1 MNVTPRFKRSDML
14 LKGRRS
20 APRCLAAIYWTVA
33 LTALV
38 GCGRNDLPA
47 TVEGTLRRGGNPLDN
62 CLVVFLPEARDGV
75 RTWRFVGLTDAQGRY
90 RLQGEDRREGAKLG
104 VHRITIED
112 LSISTGVP
120 RRDHG
125 AVDAEDTAD
134 AQVPSVVRR
143 SRVPE
148 HYTSASR
155 TPLRKEVQPGHQVI
169 DLEID

>member
-1 MNVTPRFKRSDML
+1 
-14 LKGRRS
+14 
-20 APRCLAAIYWTVA
+20 
-33 LTALV
+33 
-38 GCGRNDLPA
+38 
-47 TVEGTLRRGGNPLDN
+47 VEGTLRRGGNPLDN
-62 CLVVFLPEARDGV
+62 CLVVFLPEARDGA

-104 VHRITIED
+104 VHRITVED
-112 LSISTGVP
+112 LSVYTGVP

-125 AVDAEDTAD
+125 AVDAEDATD
-134 AQVPSVVRR
+134 AQVPSVARR

-148 HYTSASR
+148 QYASATR